1 MSKQSEDV
9 VYIESGKRWAKIPAP
24 SPTVEQGVMP
34 ESPDLYKTI
43 QVGQYYAN
51 RIAAILIGLRRG
63 DTSLPELI
71 RQLEEL
77 V

>member
-1 MSKQSEDV
+1 METGKGKTMSKQSEDV

-24 SPTVEQGVMP
+24 SPTVEH
-34 ESPDLYKTI
+34 
-43 QVGQYYAN
+43 

-71 RQLEEL
+71 KELEEL
-77 V
+77 VV